1 MWCSPT
7 VDIALKQR
15 LIGAIILVALA
26 VIFLP
31 LLVNGP
37 APDSG
42 VVDVPLKAPSAPDN
56 TKFET
61 RELPL
66 PPTTSNTTPIGNT
79 PLQPLPSAVKGSHDV
94 ADTANVLPPA
104 VAAGNYAV
112 NFGAYSSP
120 IDANK
125 VIMRLTQARLPG
137 FSEKIQINGIPAW
150 LVRIGPYAEQA
161 QAEAVRLEAIKIRS
175 DVNARVVILDAKLE
189 SPVTNPL
196 VPSTPSRTK
205 PTTTVQTETSKLPVK
220 QVPSPSKLTQP
231 PRATITAAK
240 SAASTA
246 KPPVTPPV
254 VAPKVPA
261 ASSIGF
267 AVQLGAFGR
276 LEDANVLCDR
286 VRAAGFSAFVEQ
298 VNTDKGLLHRVR
310 VGPVPKRETAD
321 QLKAQVAAKIGIIG
335 MVRSHP

>member
-1 MWCSPT
+1 M
-7 VDIALKQR
+7 DIALKQR

-42 VVDVPLKAPSAPDN
+42 VVDVQLKAPSPPDN
-56 TKFET
+56 AKFET

-66 PPTTSNTTPIGNT
+66 PASASNTAGIGNAA
-79 PLQPLPSAVKGSHDV
+79 LQPLPNPVQGIPNIAGTRS
-94 ADTANVLPPA
+94 TLPA
-104 VAAGNYAV
+104 AAAAGNYAV
-112 NFGAYSSP
+112 NFGAYSSA

-125 VIMRLTQARLPG
+125 VIMRLAQAQLPG
-137 FSEKIQINGIPAW
+137 FSEKTQINGTPAW
-150 LVRIGPYAEQA
+150 LVRIGPYTEQA
-161 QAEAVRLEAIKIRS
+161 QAEAVRLEAIKIRN

-189 SPVTNPL
+189 SPIAKSSAQNIPL
-196 VPSTPSRTK
+196 RPKSSSTP
-205 PTTTVQTETSKLPVK
+205 QTETAKTPVK
-220 QVPSPSKLTQP
+220 QVTSKSELTRALGTTMTASKPTPSQSKAP
-231 PRATITAAK
+231 V
-240 SAASTA
+240 
-246 KPPVTPPV
+246 KPVVTPN
-254 VAPKVPA
+254 VPA

-286 VRAAGFSAFVEQ
+286 VRAAGFNAFVEQ
-298 VNTDKGLLHRVR
+298 VNTDKGALHRVR
-310 VGPVPKRETAD
+310 VGPVAKREAAY
-321 QLKAQVAAKIGIIG
+321 QLKAQVAAKIGVIG